1 MNGNVKQVSCGCET
15 VEGKLLTLCGMH
27 GNYTR
32 QHVEAARA
40 PRDGVDKDLQRQL
53 VVAIAP
59 IVVSRNDGPLNSS
72 QATAEQVLSQ
82 VHEIMRRM
90 D

>member
-1 MNGNVKQVSCGCET
+1 VTPVRLSCGCET
-15 VEGKLLTLCGMH
+15 TGGKLLTVCALH
-27 GNYTR
+27 ANYMR
-32 QHVEAARA
+32 QHVEQARQVKPA
-40 PRDGVDKDLQRQL
+40 TDKELQRQL

-59 IVVSRNDGPLNSS
+59 IVVSRLGDAVAYAGV
-72 QATAEQVLSQ
+72 AERIHDQ

>member
-15 VEGKLLTLCGMH
+15 VEGKLLSLCGMH

-59 IVVSRNDGPLNSS
+59 IVVSKAESAHDGEVL
-72 QATAEQVLSQ
+72 TAEKVLSQ